1 MDTKDT
7 MNTILFSLTHYFNV
21 CRMPELAIANILALM
36 TMNYES
42 NNRGRNVILNATFTY
57 LMGYPFFLEGK
68 PSHGVYMF
76 MLGIICIVSTLS
88 ESFREIMDD
97 WNNRFRLEKQ
107 AQYHPDV
114 EEDSLDEDSS
124 DEDAGTEMAPE
135 LPNPT
140 TNEESPATAAESPAT
155 AEESLAPP
163 VESPATVE
171 ESLAPPVEEEGH
183 PKTD

>member
-7 MNTILFSLTHYFNV
+7 MNMILFSLTHYFNV

-124 DEDAGTEMAPE
+124 DEDAGTEMAPN

-140 TNEESPATAAESPAT
+140 TNEESPVPPVESLATAEESPVT

-163 VESPATVE
+163 VEEV
-171 ESLAPPVEEEGH
+171 GH

>member
-42 NNRGRNVILNATFTY
+42 TNRGRNVILNATFTY

-97 WNNRFRLEKQ
+97 WNNRFRQQNYQEVESV
-107 AQYHPDV
+107 DF
-114 EEDSLDEDSS
+114 EEDSLDETQ
-124 DEDAGTEMAPE
+124 TEEMESEETQPE
-135 LPNPT
+135 EIPSVEPNPP
-140 TNEESPATAAESPAT
+140 TN
-155 AEESLAPP
+155 
-163 VESPATVE
+163 E
-171 ESLAPPVEEEGH
+171 ESLAPPVEEEH

>member
-1 MDTKDT
+1 MDTRDT

-76 MLGIICIVSTLS
+76 LLGIVCIVSTLS
-88 ESFREIMDD
+88 ESFSEIMQD
-97 WNNRFRLEKQ
+97 WNGRFRKQ
-107 AQYHPDV
+107 KYEEVQELDEDF
-114 EEDSLDEDSS
+114 EEDSLDETQPEDTQPEDTQPEDTQPEDTQPEEMQS
-124 DEDAGTEMAPE
+124 DNTQPE
-135 LPNPT
+135 EIPTTQPNPP
-140 TNEESPATAAESPAT
+140 TN
-155 AEESLAPP
+155 EESLAPP
-163 VESPATVE
+163 VEDE
-171 ESLAPPVEEEGH
+171 H
-183 PKTD
+183 PKMD

>member
-97 WNNRFRLEKQ
+97 WNNRFRQQNYQEVESV
-107 AQYHPDV
+107 DF
-114 EEDSLDEDSS
+114 EEDSLDETQ
-124 DEDAGTEMAPE
+124 TEEMESEETQPE
-135 LPNPT
+135 EIPSVEPNPP
-140 TNEESPATAAESPAT
+140 TN
-155 AEESLAPP
+155 
-163 VESPATVE
+163 E
-171 ESLAPPVEEEGH
+171 ESLAPPVEEEH

>member
-42 NNRGRNVILNATFTY
+42 NNRSRNVILNATFTY

-97 WNNRFRLEKQ
+97 WNNRFRQQKYQE
-107 AQYHPDV
+107 V
-114 EEDSLDEDSS
+114 ETVDFEDDSLDETQ
-124 DEDAGTEMAPE
+124 TEEMESEETQPE
-135 LPNPT
+135 ETQPEEIPSVEPNPP
-140 TNEESPATAAESPAT
+140 TN
-155 AEESLAPP
+155 
-163 VESPATVE
+163 E
-171 ESLAPPVEEEGH
+171 ESLAPPVEEEH